1 MAQFSWQVSPAFGKF
16 MLCHSLLWKT
26 YISTW
31 GFLLLRKKAKSERV
45 QLVLHWAVTE
55 AVCTPAARSGPTKFL
70 PQEPHSA
77 SQHQATRAL
86 NCVCEHQC
94 CVLTYFV
101 HSLVRHVLIIFCF
114 TSFWLM
120 KFHRNALLWDSG
132 SNLHSCDMFKNYHP
146 NALTKISDLTTR
158 KAFRFKHAVC
168 CIWDK

>member
-86 NCVCEHQC
+86 NCFFEHLC
-94 CVLTYFV
+94 FIVTSFVLLLARCVLRYQKRLRELCKSVTLSIKLDIIKNFD
-101 HSLVRHVLIIFCF
+101 HSEWDRRCSCTEFWVWELSSIF
-114 TSFWLM
+114 S
-120 KFHRNALLWDSG
+120 
-132 SNLHSCDMFKNYHP
+132 
-146 NALTKISDLTTR
+146 I
-158 KAFRFKHAVC
+158 
-168 CIWDK
+168 